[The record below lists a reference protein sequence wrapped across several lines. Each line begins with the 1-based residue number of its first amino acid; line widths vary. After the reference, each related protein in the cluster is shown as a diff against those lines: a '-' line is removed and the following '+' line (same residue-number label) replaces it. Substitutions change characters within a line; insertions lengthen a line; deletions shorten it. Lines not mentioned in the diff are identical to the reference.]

1 MEVTGMLYGAKL
13 LQFAWYPSAEVLGP
27 DASEEDI
34 KALIEK
40 HGSAFIKPV
49 FKAGV
54 GKKGKAGL
62 IGRAA
67 DLKTALKE
75 KERLY
80 FVEHRVGNTVA
91 KANGVTY
98 EGAVPAEHEV
108 YFSIAD
114 STRFRAPT
122 MTLTHEGGVDIEE
135 LDPSRVA
142 RVAAAAASPAAIA
155 CSSSR
160 LAWVAVISSR

>member
-13 LQFAWYPSAEVLGP
+13 LQFAGYPSAEVLGP

-40 HGSAFIKPV
+40 HGSVFVKPV
-49 FKAGV
+49 FKGGV

-62 IGRAA
+62 IGRAS

-91 KANGVTY
+91 KANGVT
-98 EGAVPAEHEV
+98 
-108 YFSIAD
+108 F
-114 STRFRAPT
+114 
-122 MTLTHEGGVDIEE
+122 EGGAGRARGLFLDCR
-135 LDPSRVA
+135 LDPVSRA
-142 RVAAAAASPAAIA
+142 DNDPDA
-155 CSSSR
+155 
-160 LAWVAVISSR
+160 